1 MSDNLLPCPFCGGT
15 NVAALSAADDY
26 GTFDWK
32 VYCGDCD
39 AFHETEAVAIAA
51 WNRRAVPSR
60 MPIGTGDT
68 VYHVPTAETWIVAGV
83 ADTYLWP
90 VGWPP
95 GRANLADCVLMSKA
109 TPEEKARLRADLAKA
124 PVDDERR
131 QFALSTGPV

>member
-1 MSDNLLPCPFCGGT
+1 M
-15 NVAALSAADDY
+15 
-26 GTFDWK
+26 
-32 VYCGDCD
+32 
-39 AFHETEAVAIAA
+39 ETETID
-51 WNRRAVPSR
+51 
-60 MPIGTGDT
+60 TGDT
-68 VYHVPTAETWIVAGV
+68 VHHIPSDEEWIVAGV
-83 ADTYLWP
+83 AGEYLWP